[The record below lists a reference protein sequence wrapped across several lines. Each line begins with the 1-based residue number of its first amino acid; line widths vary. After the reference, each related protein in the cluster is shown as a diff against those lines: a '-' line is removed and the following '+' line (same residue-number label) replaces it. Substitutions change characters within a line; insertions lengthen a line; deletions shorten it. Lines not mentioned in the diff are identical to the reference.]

1 MNTNANYLKNI
12 LFFFIAAILL
22 LAGCSGKTTPDE
34 PKGTLN
40 MTVYCPNAGNADAFI
55 LRTAHST
62 VLIDCGEKQFGD
74 DIVDYLD
81 ANGIS
86 QIDVM
91 FITHF
96 DKDHVG
102 GAAEVIKNN
111 DVKKIYTSYVTK
123 ESKHIDNFYT
133 AVDEKDIDC
142 RIADK
147 DFSFTLDG
155 VTYEIS
161 VPVSKN
167 YSENDASNNSSI
179 VIRAGDE
186 HTHILFAG
194 DCENERLQELTGSDN
209 LSADIIKIPHHGKC
223 EKLSEAFLMTVN
235 PQYAIIT
242 SSEDEPEDKEL
253 LAILDRHNIKTYLTR
268 QGSFIIDIKDGQIS
282 FNRV

>member
-1 MNTNANYLKNI
+1 MVTTIKFYKKI
-12 LFFFIAAILL
+12 LSLLIAAMLL
-22 LAGCSGKTTPDE
+22 LAGCTGKNPPDTPV
-34 PKGTLN
+34 GTLN
-40 MTVYCPNAGNADAFI
+40 MSIYCPDAGNADAFI
-55 LRTAHST
+55 LRTANST
-62 VLIDCGEKQFGD
+62 VIIDCGEKKFGD
-74 DIVDYLD
+74 DIINYLD

-123 ESKHIDNFYT
+123 ESKHIDNFYA
-133 AVDEKDIDC
+133 AVEARSVDC
-142 RIADK
+142 RIAED

-155 VTYEIS
+155 VTYEVFI
-161 VPVSKN
+161 PVSKN
-167 YSENDASNNSSI
+167 YDENDASNNSSL

-194 DCENERLQELTGSDN
+194 DCENERLKELVGNDN
-209 LSADIIKIPHHGKC
+209 LSAEIIKIPHHGIY

-235 PQYAIIT
+235 PQYAVIT
-242 SSEDEPEDKEL
+242 SSNEEPEDAGL
-253 LAILDRHNIKTYLTR
+253 LSILSRHNIQAYLTR
-268 QGSFIIDIKDGQIS
+268 QGGFTIDIKDGQIS
-282 FNRV
+282 FRRF